1 MGAIEEIK
9 QRVDI
14 VEVISQYTNLQKSG
28 RNFKALCPFH
38 AEKHPSFFVFPE
50 RQSWHCFGSCGSG
63 GDVFAFI
70 MKKENLE
77 FGQALRLLA
86 DRAGVSLERKDE
98 ARDKERERLYQANLA
113 AASFY
118 HDLLLQSPGA
128 ELARRYLEGRGISQ
142 QAIADF
148 ELGFSQDSWE
158 ALRQYML
165 GRGYQEQE
173 LLTLGLVVPREGGGS
188 YDRFRNR
195 LMFPVRDEQGR
206 VIGFGAR
213 ALDDSLP
220 KYLNSPQSVL
230 FDKGGC
236 LYGLERA
243 KLALKQHNLAVIVE
257 GYMDVIMAHQYGF
270 ANVVASLGTAITEKQ
285 IGLFGRWTSNL
296 ALALDADAAGDEAA
310 LRGIQVASLVLARQ
324 SVPLFSGEMRGGRAV
339 LKMKHSLVGQIK
351 VIRLPQGQ
359 DPDEIIRKDNAAWQH
374 LVDSALP
381 VVDYAFEMITS
392 RVDLAKASERSR
404 ALESLVPFV
413 VEVSDPVEQA
423 HYIDKLATIIKVDQ
437 GLVRARVSDAMK
449 GAPITSS
456 PKRQAAVA
464 YPLEER
470 CLCLL
475 LQCPQFREKAKG
487 LSEEYFEHS
496 PNREVFLAWRR
507 TTPPAQLK
515 EVLDQSLH
523 DDLDSLLARVLP
535 PTSMEQRQ
543 LELEQCILRLRERRL
558 KGLAV
563 KDELLL
569 AEAQA
574 AGDAGGL
581 ATQLEREG
589 EAVAL
594 GAQLKQVFESS
605 LRHLEPKE

>member
-1 MGAIEEIK
+1 MSAIEEIK
-9 QRVDI
+9 QRLDI
-14 VEVISQYTNLQKSG
+14 VEVVSQYTNLQKSG

-63 GDVFAFI
+63 GDIFAFI

-86 DRAGVSLERKDE
+86 ERAGVSLEHKDE
-98 ARDKERERLYQANLA
+98 ARDKERERLYQVNLA
-113 AASFY
+113 AARFY

-148 ELGFSQDSWE
+148 GLGFSPDSWE

-165 GRGYQEQE
+165 GQGYQEQE
-173 LLTLGLVVPREGGGS
+173 LLALGLVVPREGGGS
-188 YDRFRNR
+188 YDRFRKR

-220 KYLNSPQSVL
+220 KYLNSPQTVL

-257 GYMDVIMAHQYGF
+257 GYIDVIMAHQHGF

-285 IGLFGRWTSNL
+285 MGLFSRWASNL
-296 ALALDADAAGDEAA
+296 ALALDADAAGDEAT
-310 LRGIQVASLVLARQ
+310 LRGIQMASLVLARRP
-324 SVPLFSGEMRGGRAV
+324 VPLFSGELRGGRAV
-339 LKMKHSLVGQIK
+339 LKMKSSLAGQIK

-359 DPDEIIRKDNAAWQH
+359 DPDEIIRQDSAAWQC
-374 LVDSALP
+374 LVDGALP
-381 VVDYAFEMITS
+381 VVDYAFDLITS
-392 RVDLAKASERSR
+392 RVDLDKASERSR

-423 HYIDKLATIIKVDQ
+423 HYIDKLASLARVDQ
-437 GLVRARVSDAMK
+437 GLVKARVSDAMK
-449 GAPITSS
+449 GAPITSPS
-456 PKRQAAVA
+456 RRKAAVA

-470 CLCLL
+470 YLCLL
-475 LQCPQFREKAKG
+475 LQCPEFREKAGG

-507 TTPPAQLK
+507 TTTPAQLK
-515 EVLDQSLH
+515 EALDQSLH
-523 DDLDSLLARVLP
+523 DYIDSLLTRTLP
-535 PTSMEQRQ
+535 PASMEQRQ
-543 LELEQCILRLRERRL
+543 VELEQCLLRLRERWL
-558 KGLAV
+558 KGLAAN
-563 KDELLL
+563 DELLL
-569 AEAQA
+569 AEARA

-581 ATQLEREG
+581 ATQLERAE